1 MNLPRLRIQPGEHI
15 TKSRISIN
23 GIDILPF
30 ITSATLTYKP
40 GEAPNVNIQVVDG
53 ANIPDDLIIEL
64 YVDRK
69 LNGHRR

>member
-15 TKSRISIN
+15 TRSRISIN

-40 GEAPNVNIQVVDG
+40 GEDPQVNIKVVG
-53 ANIPDDLIIEL
+53 GSNIPDDLIIEL
-64 YVDRK
+64 YVERK
-69 LNGHRR
+69 VNGHR